1 MNVQQIRYIVV
12 IVDVP
17 VLLQRQVPITAEVP
31 QIQVVMTEEVQ
42 ADAAVVQSVEN
53 FAKPPQVQMVVMLSP
68 VPQVMMQEVLVPF
81 AIRQYKRRRKFLRF
95 GVLIG
100 WWECPLRRGT
110 RCQ

>member
-1 MNVQQIRYIVV
+1 MNVQQIGYIVV

-17 VLLQRQVPITAEVP
+17 IVLQRQVPITAEVP

-53 FAKPPQVQMVVMLSP
+53 FAEPPQVQMVVMLSP
-68 VPQVMMQEVLVPF
+68 VPQVMMQAVLVPF
-81 AIRQYKRRRKFLRF
+81 AIRQYKRLRKFLRF